1 MKRIQFIDRMAQGKM
16 SRRQML
22 SSAGAFG
29 VGTAQPAETFSRR
42 RSSHLH
48 GMGRL

>member
-22 SSAGAFG
+22 ASAGAFG
-29 VGTAQPAETFSRR
+29 VGLLNLPKLLSRR
-42 RSSHLH
+42 RSAHLH
-48 GMGRL
+48 GVGRL